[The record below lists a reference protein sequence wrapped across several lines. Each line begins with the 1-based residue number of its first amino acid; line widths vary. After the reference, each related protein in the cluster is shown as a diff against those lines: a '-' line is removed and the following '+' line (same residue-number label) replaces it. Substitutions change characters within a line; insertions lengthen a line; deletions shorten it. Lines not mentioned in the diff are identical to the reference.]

1 MKTKIATVIAMAM
14 LSAPVMA
21 QQNLNSLDSQVFA
34 NQNIKAVELS
44 QTEMKETQGEV
55 APLMVLGSL
64 VMGNY
69 AAWKHTL
76 TVKEKTGVY
85 ASSGSTAYAAGLG
98 IGGAAASA
106 LAPNFGTKAKVF
118 AANQGLQYMNTQSEI
133 NKINKVNGFH
143 GAFRK

>member
-55 APLMVLGSL
+55 APLILAAAAVGGAVGAWGYHISNYRHHGKLGTAQ
-64 VMGNY
+64 G
-69 AAWKHTL
+69 AAQ
-76 TVKEKTGVY
+76 
-85 ASSGSTAYAAGLG
+85 AAG
-98 IGGAAASA
+98 IGALSGAAATGLSA
-106 LAPNFGTKAKVF
+106 AAGGGLAGHLAWRPGIHAFGIGAS
-118 AANQGLQYMNTQSEI
+118 AANTASNP
-133 NKINKVNGFH
+133 
-143 GAFRK
+143 RK

>member
-55 APLMVLGSL
+55 AISC
-64 VMGNY
+64 
-69 AAWKHTL
+69 
-76 TVKEKTGVY
+76 
-85 ASSGSTAYAAGLG
+85 SS
-98 IGGAAASA
+98 
-106 LAPNFGTKAKVF
+106 FGWLFWRKFGK
-118 AANQGLQYMNTQSEI
+118 YSKQSS
-133 NKINKVNGFH
+133 
-143 GAFRK
+143 